1 MKFEIRKNERETN
14 QSLIRRFTKRL
25 KESGIL
31 KGAKQ
36 RMFKKREKSKDVTR
50 TMTLRRIAKNKES
63 KKQEKLGNISWQ
75 RASTSKRH

>member
-1 MKFEIRKNERETN
+1 MNTKFEIRKNERETN

-36 RMFKKREKSKDVTR
+36 RMFKRREKSKELMR
-50 TMTLRRIAKNKES
+50 AITLRRIVKNKELE
-63 KKQEKLGNISWQ
+63 KQKKLGKDLTPS
-75 RASTSKRH
+75 RRF

>member
-1 MKFEIRKNERETN
+1 MKFEIKKNERETN

-36 RMFKKREKSKDVTR
+36 GLFKRREKSKTLVR
-50 TMTLRRIAKNKES
+50 AITLRRIIKGKELE
-63 KKQEKLGNISWQ
+63 KQKKLGKETKPS
-75 RASTSKRH
+75 RRS

>member
-36 RMFKKREKSKDVTR
+36 GLFKRREKSKELMR
-50 TMTLRRIAKNKES
+50 GITLRRIKKNKELE
-63 KKQEKLGNISWQ
+63 KQKKLGKI
-75 RASTSKRH
+75 

>member
-1 MKFEIRKNERETN
+1 VKFEIRKNERETN

-36 RMFKKREKSKDVTR
+36 GLFKRREKSKDLMR
-50 TMTLRRIAKNKES
+50 AITLRRITKNKELEKQ
-63 KKQEKLGNISWQ
+63 KKMGLQ
-75 RASTSKRH
+75 

>member
-36 RMFKKREKSKDVTR
+36 GMFLRRKKSKELTR
-50 TMTLRRIAKNKES
+50 TITLRRIGKKKEFE
-63 KKQEKLGNISWQ
+63 KQRKLGNEV
-75 RASTSKRH
+75 TSRRF

>member
-1 MKFEIRKNERETN
+1 MEFEIRKNERETN

-36 RMFKKREKSKDVTR
+36 GLFKRREKSRELMRD
-50 TMTLRRIAKNKES
+50 MTLRKIAKRKEFE
-63 KKQEKLGNISWQ
+63 KQKKLGNI
-75 RASTSKRH
+75 

>member
-1 MKFEIRKNERETN
+1 MEFEIRKNERETN

-36 RMFKKREKSKDVTR
+36 RMFKKREKSKEVTR
-50 TMTLRRIAKNKES
+50 TMTLRRILKNKETA
-63 KKQEKLGNISWQ
+63 KQRKLGNEVTPS
-75 RASTSKRH
+75 RRS

>member
-31 KGAKQ
+31 KGAKES
-36 RMFKKREKSKDVTR
+36 RFMRREKSKEMMR
-50 TMTLRRIAKNKES
+50 GITLRRLAKKKEFE
-63 KKQEKLGNISWQ
+63 KQKKLGKDLTPR
-75 RASTSKRH
+75 RA

>member
-36 RMFKKREKSKDVTR
+36 GLFKRREKSKEVTR
-50 TMTLRRIAKNKES
+50 AMTLRRIIKNKES
-63 KKQEKLGNISWQ
+63 EKQEKLGNISWQ
-75 RASTSKRH
+75 HASTSKKH

>member
-1 MKFEIRKNERETN
+1 MNTKFEIRKNERETN

-36 RMFKKREKSKDVTR
+36 RMFKRREKSKELMR
-50 TMTLRRIAKNKES
+50 AITLRRIVKNKELE
-63 KKQEKLGNISWQ
+63 KQKKLGKEP
-75 RASTSKRH
+75 ASRRGRT

>member
-36 RMFKKREKSKDVTR
+36 GLFKRREKSKELMR
-50 TMTLRRIAKNKES
+50 AITLRRITKSKELE
-63 KKQEKLGNISWQ
+63 KQKKLGNDPTPRRG
-75 RASTSKRH
+75 RA

>member
-1 MKFEIRKNERETN
+1 MKFEIKKNERETN

-36 RMFKKREKSKDVTR
+36 GLFKRREKSKELTR
-50 TMTLRRIAKNKES
+50 TITLRRIIKGKELE
-63 KKQEKLGNISWQ
+63 KQKKLGNEVTP
-75 RASTSKRH
+75 RRGRF

>member
-1 MKFEIRKNERETN
+1 MKFEITKNERETN

-36 RMFKKREKSKDVTR
+36 RMFKKRVKSKEVMR
-50 TMTLRRIAKNKES
+50 AMTLRRIIKNKETE
-63 KKQEKLGNISWQ
+63 KQRKLGNDVTP
-75 RASTSKRH
+75 RRF

>member
-36 RMFKKREKSKDVTR
+36 GLFKRREKSKELMR
-50 TMTLRRIAKNKES
+50 TITLRKIAKRKELE
-63 KKQEKLGNISWQ
+63 KQKKLGKI
-75 RASTSKRH
+75 A